1 MSCQN
6 IPLIDARG
14 IVRHF
19 GHVRALQ
26 CADFSVGQGEIVGL
40 IGDNGAGK
48 STLIRILSGTDRPDD
63 GEIRVNGQLVH
74 FNGPQDAR
82 AVGIETVY
90 QDLALAPDLDA
101 AANVFLGRELVRT
114 GLPGRL
120 GVLDKSRM
128 VRRTSEAM
136 ARLGVTIRPA
146 AEVFT
151 LSGGQQQSAAV
162 ARAAMWATNAIFMDE
177 PTANLG
183 VTQTKGVLDLIRRV
197 RDAGTAVV
205 VISHN
210 LPQILEITDR
220 IVILRHGR
228 TVGQVAAEAASV
240 DDLVR
245 AMMSGT
251 LLVRHPPE
259 HARVSEP
266 SEPFGGF
273 ATTTELP
280 PAERNVGS
288 MLVRVRRIFGSQS
301 AALFLVLVALAVLF
315 SVLRPDAFPKVANVM
330 NMATNASVLLV
341 LAVGSMFVILTGGI
355 DLSINGV
362 LVFSGVIAAM
372 AMAACG
378 GDSPG
383 VLLVGLVC
391 GVAAGT
397 AWGAMNGFL
406 VAKARIPALIVTLGT
421 MGMSLGLALLLTRG
435 VDISDVPESL
445 VLTVGSGRMGGIPI
459 LVMITAVVF
468 VVAALVLTF
477 TRFGRYTYAVGSS
490 LEACRR
496 ASIDVTAHLIKVY
509 MLAGML
515 SGLAGYLS
523 LARFATTTL
532 SGHSTDNLQVI
543 AGVVIGGTSLFG
555 GSGGMM
561 GTLIGIIIPVMLL
574 DGFVVLGLPPFWQ
587 EVAVGAVLI
596 GAVYF
601 DQLRRKLRNR

>member
-1 MSCQN
+1 MSN
-6 IPLIDARG
+6 VPLIEARG

-19 GHVRALQ
+19 GHVQALQ
-26 CADFSVGQGEIVGL
+26 GADFSVGPGEIVGL

-48 STLIRILSGTDRPDD
+48 STLIRILSGTDRPDA

-82 AVGIETVY
+82 SAGVETVY

-101 AANVFLGRELVRT
+101 AANVFLGRELVSS
-114 GLPGRL
+114 GLAGRF
-120 GVLDKSRM
+120 GVLDNAGM
-128 VRRTSEAM
+128 ARRTSEAM
-136 ARLGVTIRPA
+136 ARLGVTIRSS

-162 ARAAMWATNAIFMDE
+162 ARAAMWATSAIFMDE

-183 VTQTKGVLDLIRRV
+183 VKQTKGVLDLIRRV

-205 VISHN
+205 IISHN
-210 LPQILEITDR
+210 LPQMLEITDR

-228 TVGQVAAEAASV
+228 TVGQVPASAASV
-240 DDLVR
+240 DDLVT

-251 LLVRHPPE
+251 LQIRHAPEQAQISETSEPLAGLAPATVLPPE
-259 HARVSEP
+259 EQ
-266 SEPFGGF
+266 
-273 ATTTELP
+273 
-280 PAERNVGS
+280 PAGS
-288 MLVRVRRIFGSQS
+288 VLGRFRQIFSSQS
-301 AALFLVLVALAVLF
+301 AALFLALVALAVFF
-315 SVLRPDAFPKVANVM
+315 SVLRPDAFPKIGNVM

-362 LVFSGVIAAM
+362 LVFSGVISAM
-372 AMAACG
+372 AMVACG

-383 VLLVGLVC
+383 VLFVGLVS

-397 AWGAMNGFL
+397 AWGALNGFL
-406 VAKARIPALIVTLGT
+406 VARARIPALIVTLGT
-421 MGMSLGLALLLTRG
+421 MGMSLGFALLLTRG

-445 VLTVGSGRMGGIPI
+445 VVTVGSGRLGGIPI

-468 VVAALVLTF
+468 IVGALVLTL

-496 ASIDVTAHLIKVY
+496 ASINVTAHLIKVY

-555 GSGGMM
+555 GSGGML

-587 EVAVGAVLI
+587 QVAVGAVLI

-601 DQLRRKLRNR
+601 DQVRRKLRNR